1 MKKKNPYLLPIAL
14 IILIV
19 VILWF
24 AIWRDTPSMHN
35 VIVEGDAELEK
46 LCESKWG
53 CKVSTGGSVGCDHPS
68 ITGWKGFKG
77 CNESTKG
84 YTEYNDDLGRTHKIF
99 KDLKHCNCPPLFQ

>member
-1 MKKKNPYLLPIAL
+1 MKKTNPYLLPIAL

-53 CKVSTGGSVGCDHPS
+53 CSVSTGGSYDCYDSEIKQWG
-68 ITGWKGFKG
+68 GFKG
-77 CNESTKG
+77 CNKSTKG
-84 YTEYNDDLGRTHKIF
+84 YTEYNDRLGRTHKIF
-99 KDLKHCNCPPLFQ
+99 ENLRNCDCPPLFQ